1 MGDPVN
7 QGLRISPNNTTWQ
20 SVTSNVLNAGS
31 GSAGRPIHLS
41 RISNSAAG
49 LYCSFCVETTHARW
63 SRYKLLSRVSTM
75 KLLSPVECMSYA
87 RYVAMDAGS
96 VYFRHN
102 IPPSKLEIPQTVAKL
117 SAVNLFLSAGT
128 VDYKY
133 ITETSF

>member
-1 MGDPVN
+1 MH
-7 QGLRISPNNTTWQ
+7 
-20 SVTSNVLNAGS
+20 VTL
-31 GSAGRPIHLS
+31 H
-41 RISNSAAG
+41 
-49 LYCSFCVETTHARW
+49 
-63 SRYKLLSRVSTM
+63 
-75 KLLSPVECMSYA
+75 
-87 RYVAMDAGS
+87 AMDAGS